1 MLERLLPGHL
11 GKTALHRLFFIV
23 PLLLAAGC
31 NDDPPA
37 PVNEPAKSPAVKPA
51 PSSNDSAAAK
61 PAPPAST
68 EAAPLASVAPSA
80 SAMPEPPPSTATSD
94 KKNPAPTASAKTAP
108 TTKKEPTTAKPG
120 TTAEPAPAAPV
131 PSETASAVAS
141 PAPPPTAQSPAD
153 LVAVQI
159 DSVFL
164 EKKTFSA
171 KFKQEHTQKVAGVT
185 KKSTGVF
192 FFERPN
198 KMSFRYDAPSKNR
211 IVSDG
216 QTLKVYIGEDNQM
229 FVQSVDKTE
238 YPGAFAFLM
247 GKGMAPSFSFVFN
260 EKAKFDG
267 GPVLLGKPKQ
277 PTPHYE
283 SVMFYVD
290 KVLLEKKDPGV
301 IRRIL
306 IVDVQGNRN
315 RFDLE
320 GATQPE
326 KIDPAEFTFT
336 PPPGT
341 NITQN

>member
-1 MLERLLPGHL
+1 MKLRLLF
-11 GKTALHRLFFIV
+11 ALPLFIV
-23 PLLLAAGC
+23 AGC
-31 NDDPPA
+31 KDDRA
-37 PVNEPAKSPAVKPA
+37 T
-51 PSSNDSAAAK
+51 
-61 PAPPAST
+61 PPASEQPT
-68 EAAPLASVAPSA
+68 PPAVQAAKQPGVKPLKGFYVKPPKDLASADAAPLASVAPSA
-80 SAMPEPPPSTATSD
+80 SAMPEPPPSAGASD
-94 KKNPAPTASAKTAP
+94 KKNAAPNASAKA
-108 TTKKEPTTAKPG
+108 EPTAKKDSAKPG
-120 TTAEPAPAAPV
+120 TSADAAPPAP
-131 PSETASAVAS
+131 SASAVAS
-141 PAPPPTAQSPAD
+141 PAAPATVQTAAD
-153 LVAVQI
+153 LVAAQI
-159 DSVFL
+159 DAIFL

-247 GKGMAPSFSFVFN
+247 GKGMAPSFNFNFN

-267 GPVLLGKPKQ
+267 GPVLLGKPKE
-277 PTPHYE
+277 PTPHYD
-283 SVMFYVD
+283 SVRFHGE
-290 KVLLEKKDPGV
+290 KVRPEKKEPGV
-301 IRRIL
+301 IRRFL
-306 IVDVQGNRN
+306 IFDAQGNRN

-336 PPPGT
+336 PPAGT

>member
-1 MLERLLPGHL
+1 MTKRFFRGSF
-11 GKTALHRLFFIV
+11 GKTRQNMQTRLFFALS
-23 PLLLAAGC
+23 LLLVAGC
-31 NDDPPA
+31 VAGCEEDDA
-37 PVNEPAKSPAVKPA
+37 PSAAPTPSAKPRPNFADLIASARPA
-51 PSSNDSAAAK
+51 PSGSAAMPPVASAMPSASAIPQPSALASAAATDK
-61 PAPPAST
+61 K
-68 EAAPLASVAPSA
+68 AAAPSA
-80 SAMPEPPPSTATSD
+80 SAKSESTPKKDPEKPATS
-94 KKNPAPTASAKTAP
+94 ATA
-108 TTKKEPTTAKPG
+108 
-120 TTAEPAPAAPV
+120 AAPRHAH
-131 PSETASAVAS
+131 PHR
-141 PAPPPTAQSPAD
+141 PRLRQQRQSPAD
-153 LVAVQI
+153 LVAAQI

-164 EKKTFSA
+164 EKKTFAA

-185 KKSTGVF
+185 KKSTGQF

-247 GKGMAPSFSFVFN
+247 GKGMGPSFNFGFN
-260 EKAKFDG
+260 DKAKFDG
-267 GPVLLGKPKQ
+267 GPVLLGKPKDA
-277 PTPHYE
+277 TPHYE
-283 SVMFYVD
+283 SILFYVD

-306 IVDVQGNRN
+306 IVDAQGNRN

>member
-1 MLERLLPGHL
+1 MLERSLTGGF
-11 GKTALHRLFFIV
+11 GKTRQVMPMRLLCTLPILLVALV
-23 PLLLAAGC
+23 VGC
-31 NDDPPA
+31 KDDPSTPETKRDTTKPLDFRGLVKSA
-37 PVNEPAKSPAVKPA
+37 SPVPSASAGIA
-51 PSSNDSAAAK
+51 PS
-61 PAPPAST
+61 
-68 EAAPLASVAPSA
+68 ASVMPSA
-80 SAMPEPPPSTATSD
+80 SAMPEPPASAATGD
-94 KKNPAPTASAKTAP
+94 KKDAGPSASAKSEPAP
-108 TTKKEPTTAKPG
+108 KKDATKPAPS
-120 TTAEPAPAAPV
+120 AAAAPPAPSASAVAAPAAPA
-131 PSETASAVAS
+131 TAK
-141 PAPPPTAQSPAD
+141 SPAD
-153 LVAVQI
+153 LVAAQI
-159 DSVFL
+159 DAIFL

-171 KFKQEHTQKVAGVT
+171 KFKQEHTQKIAGVT

-211 IVSDG
+211 VVSDG

-247 GKGMAPSFSFVFN
+247 GKGMGPSFNFGFN
-260 EKAKFDG
+260 DKAKFDG
-267 GPVLLGKPKQ
+267 GPVLLGKPKD
-277 PTPHYE
+277 PTPHYD

-306 IVDVQGNRN
+306 LVDAQGNRN

-320 GATQPE
+320 GATQPD

>member
-1 MLERLLPGHL
+1 M
-11 GKTALHRLFFIV
+11 A
-23 PLLLAAGC
+23 
-31 NDDPPA
+31 
-37 PVNEPAKSPAVKPA
+37 
-51 PSSNDSAAAK
+51 
-61 PAPPAST
+61 
-68 EAAPLASVAPSA
+68 SA
-80 SAMPEPPPSTATSD
+80 SAPTS
-94 KKNPAPTASAKTAP
+94 AP
-108 TTKKEPTTAKPG
+108 
-120 TTAEPAPAAPV
+120 
-131 PSETASAVAS
+131 
-141 PAPPPTAQSPAD
+141 SPAD
-153 LVAVQI
+153 LVAAQV

-164 EKKTFSA
+164 HKKTFSA
-171 KFKQEHTQKVAGVT
+171 KFKQEHTQKIAGVT

-216 QTLKVYIGEDNQM
+216 TTLKVYIGDDSQM
-229 FVQSVDKTE
+229 FVQPVDKTE

-247 GKGMAPSFSFVFN
+247 GKGLAPSFNFGFN

-267 GPVLLGKPKQ
+267 GPVLLGKPRQ

-283 SVMFYVD
+283 SVLFYVD
-290 KVLLEKKDPGV
+290 KALLEKQDPGV

-306 IVDVQGNRN
+306 VIDVQGNRN

>member
-1 MLERLLPGHL
+1 MQMRLIFALP
-11 GKTALHRLFFIV
+11 V
-23 PLLLAAGC
+23 LLLVAC
-31 NDDPPA
+31 QNDPPPA
-37 PVNEPAKSPAVKPA
+37 PTAQAPSTAPLAPATVTASASATPVVSAEPAASASAAPAASASAAPAASVAAGPAKKPVKADALQKDPVKPA
-51 PSSNDSAAAK
+51 PSAE
-61 PAPPAST
+61 PP
-68 EAAPLASVAPSA
+68 PAPSA
-80 SAMPEPPPSTATSD
+80 SAIA
-94 KKNPAPTASAKTAP
+94 AP
-108 TTKKEPTTAKPG
+108 TTL
-120 TTAEPAPAAPV
+120 
-131 PSETASAVAS
+131 
-141 PAPPPTAQSPAD
+141 SPAD
-153 LVAVQI
+153 AIAARVDTIFA
-159 DSVFL
+159 D
-164 EKKTFSA
+164 KKTFSA

-216 QTLKVYIGEDNQM
+216 STLKVYIGEDNQM
-229 FVQSVDKTE
+229 FTQSVDKTE

-247 GKGMAPSFSFVFN
+247 GKGLAPSFNFGFN
-260 EKAKFDG
+260 DKAKFDG
-267 GPVLLGKPKQ
+267 GPVLLGKPKEA
-277 PTPHYE
+277 TPHYD
-283 SVMFYVD
+283 SVLFYID

-306 IVDVQGNRN
+306 VVDAQGNRN

-336 PPPGT
+336 PPAGT